1 VRKLIVASLLLMLS
15 SLAAAKEMGWVSVS
29 RQNYRL
35 EPGRWQA
42 AGTYGPGHIQLN
54 IGVRAASGVSLGLVR
69 QKDLDQGIKSAMQC
83 RAQGL
88 VDSVFTCEYE
98 AKDAMVLLIQDQR
111 LPGDTVAAVLTGGWR
126 RATQE
131 AVSSNVITLSQL
143 EWGCVRGCYP
153 SYGWV
158 NVSKEKFDLYPI
170 AKTYGPITPDHDG
183 NQVHVKMKAKQP
195 MLLAL
200 LPVASADRLRANPAE
215 AETILAGAP
224 CKQRAVEKADLTC
237 KLNLQDGTQQVV
249 LMAEPG
255 IPVKKKK
262 VEVHI
267 TMVRCVANCS
277 QE

>member
-1 VRKLIVASLLLMLS
+1 VRKLILIFLMLGS
-15 SLAAAKEMGWVSVS
+15 FAAAKEMGWVPVS

-42 AGTYGPGHIQLN
+42 AGTYGPGPIHLN
-54 IGVRAASGVSLGLVR
+54 IGVRAGSGVNLGLVR
-69 QKDLDQGIKSAMQC
+69 QKDLDHGIKSAMQC

-88 VDSVFTCEYE
+88 VDSVFNCEFE
-98 AKDAMVLLIQDQR
+98 ATEPMVLLIQDQR
-111 LPGDTVAAVLTGGWR
+111 LPGDALATAITGGWK
-126 RATQE
+126 RAAEDLT
-131 AVSSNVITLSQL
+131 SSNVITLSQL
-143 EWGCVRGCYP
+143 EWGCVRGCHP
-153 SYGWV
+153 SYAWV

-183 NQVHVKMKAKQP
+183 NQVNVKMKSKQP
-195 MLLAL
+195 MLLAI

-215 AETILAGAP
+215 AETLLAGAP
-224 CKQRAVEKADLTC
+224 CKQRAVEKADFTC
-237 KLNLQDGTQQVV
+237 RLNLQDGTQQVV

-277 QE
+277 EQ

>member
-1 VRKLIVASLLLMLS
+1 MASFTS
-15 SLAAAKEMGWVSVS
+15 AKEMGWVSVS

-42 AGTYGPGHIQLN
+42 AGNYGPGPIRLN

-69 QKDLDQGIKSAMQC
+69 QKDLDAGIKSAMQC

-111 LPGDTVAAVLTGGWR
+111 LPGDALATALTGGWR

-237 KLNLQDGTQQVV
+237 KLNLQDGTQQLV

-277 QE
+277 VE